1 MVVSRSPLKRN
12 ISRCQGDT
20 VDVRTVAPRTYMAAT
35 ALPEELLAII
45 LTTAASAS
53 VNDARQRRTWEALRC
68 VCTRAKALAD
78 GQAVNLIK
86 ALVLRLEAVNSNTSP
101 QRRTDDLSR
110 LNDFCIARG
119 INLEHN
125 PVGRLLVESLVPD
138 NVADMKVRCTPC
150 KKLFR
155 SYEFA
160 LKHWNAKHKPHL
172 KDATEVDVTSY
183 LKMRLKTFNTILVAY
198 ADYDKATALRRARK
212 LRKTILAGSD
222 FDLRKLAKPK
232 EIQRRFTTLAK
243 IEARSKGGAG
253 TLVEVC
259 ELPLALKHAA
269 ASLDIG
275 AVSPE
280 IETGEGV
287 HLLMRTA

>member
-1 MVVSRSPLKRN
+1 M
-12 ISRCQGDT
+12 
-20 VDVRTVAPRTYMAAT
+20 
-35 ALPEELLAII
+35 
-45 LTTAASAS
+45 
-53 VNDARQRRTWEALRC
+53 
-68 VCTRAKALAD
+68 
-78 GQAVNLIK
+78 IK
-86 ALVLRLEAVNSNTSP
+86 ALVLRLEAVNSDTSP

-119 INLEHN
+119 IM
-125 PVGRLLVESLVPD
+125 LVESLEP
-138 NVADMKVRCTPC
+138 DMKVRCTLC

-160 LKHWNAKHKPHL
+160 LKHWNAKHK
-172 KDATEVDVTSY
+172 TEVDVTSY
-183 LKMRLKTFNTILVAY
+183 LKMRVRLKTFNTILVAY

-212 LRKTILAGSD
+212 LRKTIVAASD

-243 IEARSKGGAG
+243 IEARSKSGAG
-253 TLVEVC
+253 TLMVC

-275 AVSPE
+275 AVSQE

>member
-1 MVVSRSPLKRN
+1 M
-12 ISRCQGDT
+12 
-20 VDVRTVAPRTYMAAT
+20 
-35 ALPEELLAII
+35 PEELLAII

-53 VNDARQRRTWEALRC
+53 VNDARQKRTWEALRC

-78 GQAVNLIK
+78 EQAVNLIK
-86 ALVLRLEAVNSNTSP
+86 ALVLRVEAVNSNTSP

-110 LNDFCIARG
+110 LNDFCIVRG
-119 INLEHN
+119 INFS
-125 PVGRLLVESLVPD
+125 VQRKC
-138 NVADMKVRCTPC
+138 KVFRCTLC
-150 KKLFR
+150 KRLF
-155 SYEFA
+155 SSYYYEFA
-160 LKHWNAKHKPHL
+160 LKHWNARHK
-172 KDATEVDVTSY
+172 TEIDVTSY
-183 LKMRLKTFNTILVAY
+183 LKMRLKTFSTILVAY

-212 LRKTILAGSD
+212 LRKTIVAASD

-253 TLVEVC
+253 TLMEVC
-259 ELPLALKHAA
+259 ELPLALKYAA
-269 ASLDIG
+269 APLDIW

-280 IETGEGV
+280 IETEEGV

>member
-1 MVVSRSPLKRN
+1 M
-12 ISRCQGDT
+12 
-20 VDVRTVAPRTYMAAT
+20 
-35 ALPEELLAII
+35 PEELLAII

-86 ALVLRLEAVNSNTSP
+86 ALVLRLEAVNSDTSP

-119 INLEHN
+119 INL
-125 PVGRLLVESLVPD
+125 PAESLEP
-138 NVADMKVRCTPC
+138 DMKVRCTLC

-160 LKHWNAKHKPHL
+160 LKHWNAKHK
-172 KDATEVDVTSY
+172 TEVDVTSY

-212 LRKTILAGSD
+212 LRKTIVAASD

-243 IEARSKGGAG
+243 IEARSKSGAG
-253 TLVEVC
+253 TLMVC

-275 AVSPE
+275 AVSQE

>member
-1 MVVSRSPLKRN
+1 
-12 ISRCQGDT
+12 
-20 VDVRTVAPRTYMAAT
+20 
-35 ALPEELLAII
+35 
-45 LTTAASAS
+45 
-53 VNDARQRRTWEALRC
+53 
-68 VCTRAKALAD
+68 
-78 GQAVNLIK
+78 
-86 ALVLRLEAVNSNTSP
+86 
-101 QRRTDDLSR
+101 
-110 LNDFCIARG
+110 
-119 INLEHN
+119 
-125 PVGRLLVESLVPD
+125 
-138 NVADMKVRCTPC
+138 MKVRCTPC

-160 LKHWNAKHKPHL
+160 LKHWNAKHK
-172 KDATEVDVTSY
+172 TEVDVTSY

>member
-1 MVVSRSPLKRN
+1 M
-12 ISRCQGDT
+12 
-20 VDVRTVAPRTYMAAT
+20 
-35 ALPEELLAII
+35 PEELLAII

-119 INLEHN
+119 INL
-125 PVGRLLVESLVPD
+125 PAESLEP
-138 NVADMKVRCTPC
+138 DMKVRCTLC

-212 LRKTILAGSD
+212 LRKTIVATSD

-253 TLVEVC
+253 TLMEVC